1 MTPEE
6 GVSPEG
12 ELMVYKD
19 MFTVLVV
26 DSCIERSPSLRD
38 AGMRI
43 VGHLREDH
51 HLRTDVLGSTKDA
64 IIRLRH
70 DASVACLLLEW
81 GGKTGGI
88 DAKRVLDT
96 VADVGLE
103 IPVFLL
109 APAENLAREQAGLL
123 RDEGRGLIY
132 PEEDAPDF
140 VARYVNRHFE
150 AYIERLKTP
159 FFGRIIEFN
168 ESGSEMWTCPGH
180 NGGMFYRRSPV
191 GRVFYEY
198 LGETV
203 FRTDL
208 DNSVVELGDLLVH
221 EGPAREAEA
230 AAAEIFGADRTYFVL
245 NGTSTSNKV
254 AAGALVSRGDL
265 VLFDRNNHKSSHHG
279 ALVLAG
285 GIPVYL
291 PADRNPQGL
300 IGPIDPGAL
309 DEDRI
314 RAAIRDCPLVTD
326 SRRRAERPFR
336 LAIIEQCS
344 YDGTVYNVRAILDR
358 IGHLCDYVLFDEAW
372 AGFMKFHRCSP
383 ATTRWA
389 WTASA
394 RATRASSLPSP
405 RTSSWPASRRPPRS
419 TSGTGTSPASHGTS
433 PSSGS
438 TRRTCCTP
446 RPRRSTRCSPRWT
459 SARR

>member
-38 AGMRI
+38 AGMPI
-43 VGHLREDH
+43 VVPLREDH

-64 IIRLRH
+64 IMRLRH

-123 RDEGRGLIY
+123 RDEVRGLIY

-168 ESGSEMWTCPGH
+168 ESSSEMWTCPAPH
-180 NGGMFYRRSPV
+180 
-191 GRVFYEY
+191 
-198 LGETV
+198 
-203 FRTDL
+203 
-208 DNSVVELGDLLVH
+208 
-221 EGPAREAEA
+221 GPARVRGGPAAGLRQRAAARPVPAHARLLPQGPDLA
-230 AAAEIFGADRTYFVL
+230 AAAAAVPGRAPSRDRA
-245 NGTSTSNKV
+245 V
-254 AAGALVSRGDL
+254 AAGGHAAVHRRPGRLR
-265 VLFDRNNHKSSHHG
+265 
-279 ALVLAG
+279 
-285 GIPVYL
+285 
-291 PADRNPQGL
+291 ADRRGERPDSGHDCAGVPAGHRRDGARRTLGRPRGADDRLPQAVPGQL
-300 IGPIDPGAL
+300 RPLPRVRERDPG
-309 DEDRI
+309 
-314 RAAIRDCPLVTD
+314 
-326 SRRRAERPFR
+326 R
-336 LAIIEQCS
+336 L
-344 YDGTVYNVRAILDR
+344 
-358 IGHLCDYVLFDEAW
+358 
-372 AGFMKFHRCSP
+372 
-383 ATTRWA
+383 
-389 WTASA
+389 
-394 RATRASSLPSP
+394 P
-405 RTSSWPASRRPPRS
+405 RTGQGRPGAAVHLRHP
-419 TSGTGTSPASHGTS
+419 
-433 PSSGS
+433 
-438 TRRTCCTP
+438 
-446 RPRRSTRCSPRWT
+446 
-459 SARR
+459 